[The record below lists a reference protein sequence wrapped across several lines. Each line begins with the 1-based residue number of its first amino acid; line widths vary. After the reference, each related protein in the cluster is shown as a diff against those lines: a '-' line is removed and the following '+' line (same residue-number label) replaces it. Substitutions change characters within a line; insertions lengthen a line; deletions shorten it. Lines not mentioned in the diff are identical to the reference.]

1 METSDNKPL
10 FTLTAEE
17 ADVALKLFMVAK
29 KWGQYMYEDDIKK
42 GNAHD
47 AILSLS
53 IVKNADNFI
62 NRLKQFQDEQKP

>member
-1 METSDNKPL
+1 MEERTFQLNEKD
-10 FTLTAEE
+10 

-29 KWGQYMYEDDIKK
+29 KWGQYMYGEDIKK

-53 IVKNADNFI
+53 IIASASKFI
-62 NRLKQFQDEQKP
+62 ERIKQ